1 MTTAQQTWTR
11 HSRELAGVQ
20 TTLVT
25 GGSGEPI
32 VVLHDETGYPGWLQW
47 QESLSQ
53 HFNLNIPMMPGYGES
68 ARLDWAMSM
77 RDMTGWYLEAL
88 DDLDI
93 GQVSVIGFSLGGWL
107 AAELATMD
115 PGRFKKL
122 VLVSAAGVR
131 PPVGEILDMFLVTMP
146 VFLESSVHDK
156 DQVAEFSTVN
166 PAEPTPDQVFDW
178 EDIREVACMLGWRPY
193 MHNPTLPQLLHRLK
207 RVPTLLVW
215 GRDDAVIPLSAGQRY
230 NESIPGSRLA
240 VLDDCG
246 HRPELERPA
255 EFVEIVRQFLAEG

>member
-25 GGSGEPI
+25 GGSGEP
-32 VVLHDETGYPGWLQW
+32 VLVLHDETGYPGWLQW
-47 QESLSQ
+47 QESLAQS
-53 HFNLNIPMMPGYGES
+53 FNLNIPMMPGYGES

-122 VLVSAAGVR
+122 VLVGAAGVR
-131 PPVGEILDMFLVTMP
+131 PPVGQILDMFLMTMP
-146 VFLESSVHDK
+146 VFLEASVSDK
-156 DQVAEFSTVN
+156 DRVEEFSTIS
-166 PAEPTPDQVFDW
+166 PDEPTPDQVFDW

-215 GRDDAVIPLSAGQRY
+215 GRDDEVIPLSAGQRY

-240 VLDDCG
+240 VLDECG
-246 HRPELERPA
+246 HRPELERPYR
-255 EFVEIVRQFLAEG
+255 VRGGRARVPS

>member
-1 MTTAQQTWTR
+1 
-11 HSRELAGVQ
+11 
-20 TTLVT
+20 
-25 GGSGEPI
+25 
-32 VVLHDETGYPGWLQW
+32 
-47 QESLSQ
+47 
-53 HFNLNIPMMPGYGES
+53 
-68 ARLDWAMSM
+68 
-77 RDMTGWYLEAL
+77 
-88 DDLDI
+88 
-93 GQVSVIGFSLGGWL
+93 
-107 AAELATMD
+107 
-115 PGRFKKL
+115 
-122 VLVSAAGVR
+122 
-131 PPVGEILDMFLVTMP
+131 MFLVTMP
-146 VFLESSVHDK
+146 VFLEASVHDK
-156 DQVAEFSTVN
+156 NQVAEFSTVN

-255 EFVEIVRQFLAEG
+255 EFVEIVRRFLAEG

>member
-1 MTTAQQTWTR
+1 MTTAQQTWTS
-11 HSRELAGVQ
+11 HTRELAGVQ

-25 GGSGEPI
+25 GGDGEP
-32 VVLHDETGYPGWLQW
+32 VLVLHDETGHPGWLRW
-47 QESLSQ
+47 HESLAQ
-53 HFNLNIPMMPGYGES
+53 HFSLNIPMMPGYGGS

-115 PGRFKKL
+115 PNRFKKL

-131 PPVGEILDMFLVTMP
+131 PPVGEIMDMFLVTVP
-146 VFLESSVHDK
+146 VFLEASVNDK
-156 DQVAEFSTVN
+156 ASVGEFSIIS
-166 PAEPTPDQVFDW
+166 PDEPTPDQVFDW

-230 NESIPGSRLA
+230 NESIPGSRLS

-255 EFVEIVRQFLAEG
+255 EFVEIVRRFLAEG

>member
-25 GGSGEPI
+25 GGSGEP
-32 VVLHDETGYPGWLQW
+32 VLVLHDETGYPGWLQW

-53 HFNLNIPMMPGYGES
+53 NFNLNIPMMPGYGES

-88 DDLDI
+88 DDLDV

-115 PGRFKKL
+115 PEPVQEAGTGLRRRRE
-122 VLVSAAGVR
+122 AAGR
-131 PPVGEILDMFLVTMP
+131 RDSG
-146 VFLESSVHDK
+146 H
-156 DQVAEFSTVN
+156 
-166 PAEPTPDQVFDW
+166 
-178 EDIREVACMLGWRPY
+178 
-193 MHNPTLPQLLHRLK
+193 
-207 RVPTLLVW
+207 VPC
-215 GRDDAVIPLSAGQRY
+215 DDACL
-230 NESIPGSRLA
+230 PG
-240 VLDDCG
+240 G
-246 HRPELERPA
+246 
-255 EFVEIVRQFLAEG
+255 

>member
-1 MTTAQQTWTR
+1 M
-11 HSRELAGVQ
+11 
-20 TTLVT
+20 
-25 GGSGEPI
+25 
-32 VVLHDETGYPGWLQW
+32 LHDETGYPGWLQW

-88 DDLDI
+88 DDLDV

-115 PGRFKKL
+115 PSRFKKL

-146 VFLESSVHDK
+146 VFLEASVHDK

-166 PAEPTPDQVFDW
+166 PAEPTADQVFDW

-193 MHNPTLPQLLHRLK
+193 MHNPTLPQLLHRLE
-207 RVPTLLVW
+207 
-215 GRDDAVIPLSAGQRY
+215 ASAHAAGV
-230 NESIPGSRLA
+230 GSRRR
-240 VLDDCG
+240 G
-246 HRPELERPA
+246 HPA
-255 EFVEIVRQFLAEG
+255 ERGTALQRVDSRIKTGCARQLRPQAGAREAG

>member
-1 MTTAQQTWTR
+1 MTTAQQTWTSR
-11 HSRELAGVQ
+11 TRELAGIQ

-25 GGSGEPI
+25 GGDGEP
-32 VVLHDETGYPGWLQW
+32 VLVLHDETGHPGWLQW
-47 QESLSQ
+47 HESLAQ
-53 HFNLNIPMMPGYGES
+53 HFNLNIPMMPGYGGT

-88 DDLDI
+88 DDLDL
-93 GQVSVIGFSLGGWL
+93 GQISVIGFSLGGWL

-115 PGRFKKL
+115 PSRFKKL

-146 VFLESSVHDK
+146 AFLEASVKDK
-156 DQVAEFSTVN
+156 DSVDEFSIVS
-166 PAEPTPDQVFDW
+166 PDEPTPDLLFDW
-178 EDIREVACMLGWRPY
+178 EDVREVACMLSWRPY
-193 MHNPTLPQLLHRLK
+193 MHNPTLPQILHRLK

-246 HRPELERPA
+246 HRPELEKPA
-255 EFVEIVRQFLAEG
+255 EFAEVFRGFLADG